1 VGAVP
6 GAPETA
12 GAVETSPRYSLG
24 KLTDEL
30 QLNAGLRKYSKG
42 IFLGDTHYNQRLK
55 KARAIIKEFALEKEK
70 LLGHSY
76 RWWFVRCYGEEP

>member
-1 VGAVP
+1 M
-6 GAPETA
+6 
-12 GAVETSPRYSLG
+12 G

-30 QLNAGLRKYSKG
+30 TLNAGLSKYRTNGIVSYGETYPLTRK
-42 IFLGDTHYNQRLK
+42 Q